1 MTLYNGIKD
10 WAFGSTQYV
19 QSAVN
24 NVEEYLRQKCKSL
37 NAKGLDILLKN
48 YHQEIDISEELGT
61 QEDSYFQYLIGNI
74 RWMVELGRFDIC
86 TDTSMISSHLA
97 LPRHGYLESLFN
109 MFY

>member
-48 YHQEIDISEELGT
+48 YYQEIDISEELGT
-61 QEDSYFQYLIGNI
+61 QEDSYFQYL
-74 RWMVELGRFDIC
+74 LGIFDGWLNWEGLIYVL
-86 TDTSMISSHLA
+86 I
-97 LPRHGYLESLFN
+97 PV
-109 MFY
+109 